1 MAISG
6 RGIEFQSMPSGLHAV
21 NKDTIYFVRP
31 PFVGISVFINE
42 PTLDESQDRGA
53 HMVSV
58 GILVTPTMETGL
70 CGRPW
75 KHLEFL
81 QNEIGHLVHSSKD
94 YSNLKQYFDKR
105 GILLNHT
112 DDVLV
117 SLVDEDNDDRRYNFA
132 SPSGKSQYSRTRCLS
147 TSETS
152 TNSYQLSISPTH
164 PAHHFPDFVHLC
176 GPNIFLLWKAAL
188 LKKRILFYSPPP
200 VLNSCYAV
208 YGTCLLANISTQI
221 ARTINKKVEKIKP
234 LFNVGVS
241 DISLI
246 ESMEGGYVACTT
258 DQILQNKNNL
268 YDLLVNMSN
277 DDINNNSH
285 PTLIASPGSKL
296 STKISVTDIRRY
308 RVLLKI
314 LVSHGINHY
323 SDEEDGENM
332 TDTWRKLMFGGWF
345 WWYGRDGYQRLY
357 DDDHDIEGE
366 NNEILLGNQDDEPS
380 LLNVEGSRETLEIE
394 VELIRFFQALT
405 TNLFNMLRTVS
416 SSVYD
421 SGEIILLYPDHLIQL
436 GLDPYED
443 GAFVEEL
450 AEMYFGK
457 EVEVIG
463 KGGNF
468 LIQSLKNLYAY
479 LNELFCYCF
488 GF

>member
-1 MAISG
+1 MSLTISVPESSIPKTPESSNESSEPLAPYDFSNVILILEESNFN
-6 RGIEFQSMPSGLHAV
+6 RCQADCMQ
-21 NKDTIYFVRP
+21 YFVRP

-42 PTLDESQDRGA
+42 PTFDESQDRGA

-70 CGRPW
+70 Y
-75 KHLEFL
+75 
-81 QNEIGHLVHSSKD
+81 

-117 SLVDEDNDDRRYNFA
+117 DIDNEDRRYNFA
-132 SPSGKSQYSRTRCLS
+132 SSSGKSQYTRTRCLS

-164 PAHHFPDFVHLC
+164 PAHHFPEFVHLC

-200 VLNSCYAV
+200 VLNACYAV

-221 ARTINKKVEKIKP
+221 ARTIDNKVEKIKP
-234 LFNVGVS
+234 LFNVGIS
-241 DISLI
+241 DIPLI

-258 DQILQNKNNL
+258 DQILQSKNNL
-268 YDLLVNMSN
+268 YDLLVNMPH
-277 DDINNNSH
+277 DDINNNTH

-314 LVSHGINHY
+314 LASHGLNHY
-323 SDEEDGENM
+323 SEEDGENM
-332 TDTWRKLMFGGWF
+332 TDTWRKLMFG
-345 WWYGRDGYQRLY
+345 
-357 DDDHDIEGE
+357 
-366 NNEILLGNQDDEPS
+366 DDESS

-394 VELIRFFQALT
+394 LELIR
-405 TNLFNMLRTVS
+405 TVT
-416 SSVYD
+416 SSVHD
-421 SGEIILLYPDHLIQL
+421 HDPGETIFLYPDHLIQL
-436 GLDPYED
+436 GLDPHED
-443 GAFVEEL
+443 GTFVEEL

-457 EVEVIG
+457 EVEAIV
-463 KGGNF
+463 KR
-468 LIQSLKNLYAY
+468 
-479 LNELFCYCF
+479 
-488 GF
+488 